1 MTISRPLL
9 EQPVLEDVR
18 TAAEGDKWW
27 WWWQGRHQRFS
38 ARGDGRVAPA
48 GGEAGKLELMGS
60 AVLGGVRESTVDGE
74 VGFLVYPDR
83 DDVAGSSSK
92 MGPGYMTVL
101 LRI

>member
-1 MTISRPLL
+1 
-9 EQPVLEDVR
+9 
-18 TAAEGDKWW
+18 
-27 WWWQGRHQRFS
+27 
-38 ARGDGRVAPA
+38 
-48 GGEAGKLELMGS
+48 MGS